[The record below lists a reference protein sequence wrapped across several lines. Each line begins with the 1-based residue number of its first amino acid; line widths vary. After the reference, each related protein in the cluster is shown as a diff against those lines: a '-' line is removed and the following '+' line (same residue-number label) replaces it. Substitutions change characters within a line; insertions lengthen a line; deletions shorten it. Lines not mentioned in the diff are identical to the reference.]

1 MASNYQSA
9 NGYGLAQLAG
19 APFSTG
25 KVFVVASS
33 SDASYSLMADLFVP
47 DEDGDVRLHA
57 SITSA
62 LAACVT
68 GRGDVI
74 VQTPGFTTAA
84 TAAEILSAETKG
96 VKVMNAGAFDPA
108 SGTYKVNRATA
119 ALPATAASAI
129 FTVTGRI
136 KLIDIKGVVTTIIQ
150 TQANNTKL
158 IANPTV
164 GADVDMCAVN
174 DITADAVGT
183 VYSIT
188 GTLANAMVATTSGA
202 GVFQAAPLT
211 VEAGTIDLSC
221 AATNTGSVKWYIE
234 YLPLDP
240 FAQVVVA

>member
-1 MASNYQSA
+1 MYINLNA
-9 NGYGLAQLAG
+9 GYGQAQG
-19 APFSTG
+19 GNMPFTTG
-25 KVFVVASS
+25 KVFFLISS
-33 SDASYSLMADLFVP
+33 SESNLPRLQSLFVP
-47 DEDGDVRLHA
+47 DEDGDVRIFTTA
-57 SITSA
+57 TAA
-62 LAACVT
+62 LAACVS
-68 GRGDVI
+68 GRGDII
-74 VQTPGFTTAA
+74 VQSPAFTTAF
-84 TAAEILSAETKG
+84 TAAEVVSADTKG
-96 VKVMNAGAFDPA
+96 VRVFNAGQYDPA
-108 SGTYKVNRATA
+108 SGTYKVARATA

-136 KLIDIKGVVTTIIQ
+136 KLIDIKGVVTTLIQ

-164 GADVDMCAVN
+164 GADVDICAVN

-240 FAQVVVA
+240 GAKVIAA